1 MSPAVNE
8 THLLWK
14 AAQALE
20 RLGAPTHEALA
31 ALVAQEGVDLATAA
45 LYLHVRQ
52 QHQAFVREVEGYE
65 PAPGQLPTLPAPVWI
80 VPAAGYLER
89 PEYGGDGGVI
99 RSIAHD
105 FGVGTRL
112 VGTRSLG
119 SVADNGQLLR
129 AELAGQP
136 ARSVILVTL
145 SKGAAELKVALREP
159 GPHREALAAWVNVG
173 GLPEGTPLLD
183 WGRRHRRTWLVVRLL
198 MLLRRIEGGFV
209 EGLSHRTELLRGP
222 VSMPEGAP
230 TVSVVGFPLRS
241 HLDGTIAQR
250 HGHIGPLGP
259 NDGYGLLLDAMPPGH
274 VLPVWGASH
283 YLRIAGLSR
292 LFYGVFARLARELG

>member
-1 MSPAVNE
+1 MSPAINE

-14 AAQALE
+14 AAQTLE
-20 RLGAPTHEALA
+20 RLGVPTHEALRL
-31 ALVAQEGVDLATAA
+31 LVAQEGIDLATAA

-52 QHQAFVREVEGYE
+52 QHRAFLEEVEGYE
-65 PAPGQLPTLPAPVWI
+65 PVAGRLPALSAAVWI

-99 RSIAHD
+99 RSIVHD
-105 FGVGTRL
+105 FGAETRL
-112 VGTRSLG
+112 VPTRSLG
-119 SVADNGQLLR
+119 SVADNGRLLR
-129 AELAGQP
+129 EVLAGQP

-159 GPHREALAAWVNVG
+159 GPPREAVTAWVNVG

-183 WGRRHRRTWLVVRLL
+183 WGRRHRSTWLVVRLL
-198 MLLRRIEGGFV
+198 MFLRRIESGFV
-209 EGLSHRTELLRGP
+209 EGLSHRTELLQGP
-222 VSMPEGAP
+222 VHLPPGAP

-241 HLDGTIAQR
+241 HLDGTIGQR
-250 HGHIGPLGP
+250 HGHISPLGP

-274 VLPVWGASH
+274 VLPIWGGSH
-283 YLRIAGLSR
+283 YLRVAGLPR